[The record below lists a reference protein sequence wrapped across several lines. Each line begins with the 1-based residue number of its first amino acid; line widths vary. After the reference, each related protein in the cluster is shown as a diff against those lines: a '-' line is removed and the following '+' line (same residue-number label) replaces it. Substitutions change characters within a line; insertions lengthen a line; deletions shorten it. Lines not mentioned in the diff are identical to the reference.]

1 MKAATVVP
9 AASYPTTAPTIQI
22 KTAVTRKIFCVI
34 YSTSVSSRLT
44 RTFFPFPSY
53 NKRKQK
59 ERVFALPKIYLS
71 PSTQEFNTY
80 ITNGTEESWM
90 NRIADAMEPY
100 LRASGI
106 EFVRN
111 DPSQTVVHS
120 IAESNLARYGM
131 HLALHSNASP
141 ESMPGLLRGT
151 DVYYRPGET
160 AAALASRRF
169 AQIAA
174 DELKKIYP
182 IPQRVNARPTN
193 YLAEVLQTN
202 SPAVLIEIAYHDNP
216 QDAQWIEDNVEQIA
230 QTIVQALCI
239 YFGIPFAQP
248 QPERTGIV
256 STGGANLNIRSMPS
270 TDSTI
275 VAVAPNGAK
284 LTIYAKNGDW
294 YTVRFQNATGYAYA
308 PYVSL

>member
-1 MKAATVVP
+1 M
-9 AASYPTTAPTIQI
+9 
-22 KTAVTRKIFCVI
+22 
-34 YSTSVSSRLT
+34 
-44 RTFFPFPSY
+44 
-53 NKRKQK
+53 
-59 ERVFALPKIYLS
+59 PKIYLS
-71 PSTQEFNTY
+71 PSTQEYNSY
-80 ITNGTEESWM
+80 ITNGSEEFWM

-111 DPSQTVVHS
+111 DPNRTVVHS
-120 IAESNLARYGM
+120 IAESNRDRYGI
-131 HLALHSNASP
+131 HLALHSNAAP

-160 AAALASRRF
+160 ASALASRRF

-182 IPQRVNARPTN
+182 LPQKVHARPTD

-202 SPAVLIEIAYHDNP
+202 APAVLVELAYHDNP
-216 QDAQWIEDNVEQIA
+216 QDARWIEEHIEQIA
-230 QTIVQALCI
+230 QTLVQALCL

-248 QPERTGIV
+248 QPEQTGTV

-275 VAVAPNGAK
+275 VATAPNGAA

-308 PYVSL
+308 PYVRL